1 VSGPSVP
8 WESRFRSSYAASND
22 LLLMCIWLFT
32 LHIDI
37 PLVMAGQV
45 RRADVSKVLSFH
57 ERQS

>member
-1 VSGPSVP
+1 
-8 WESRFRSSYAASND
+8 
-22 LLLMCIWLFT
+22 MCIWLFT